1 MKTLIQG
8 KSVEAKWIGKCTK
21 CKSVIEAV
29 TSELKLTQGDYRSDN
44 EDFAW
49 TDCIECGATHSVC
62 FHEGDTASAKR
73 DLVR

>member
-1 MKTLIQG
+1 MKTLILG

-29 TSELKLTQGDYRSDN
+29 TLELKVTKGDYRSDN

-49 TDCIECGATHSVC
+49 NDCIECGATHSVC
-62 FHEGDTASAKR
+62 FHQEDTASAKH